1 MIKEREEMLL
11 ESRPPH
17 AQPAGGAGGGG
28 GSEGERT
35 QEGI

>member
-1 MIKEREEMLL
+1 MLL

-17 AQPAGGAGGGG
+17 AQPAGRGAGG